1 MKKIIKICASLL
13 IISSCLNCSNEISS
27 IPADIEINDF
37 VWKGMNAY
45 YYWQSDVPNL
55 GDGRFSNQAEIN
67 NFSASFETP
76 EDIFESVRFQPGI
89 VDRFSWIVDD
99 YVALENAFQGI
110 RLSNGMEFN
119 LYTNQT
125 NSNNVYGVVYYVIPG
140 SDAEKKGVLRGMV
153 FSGINNTQITVS
165 NYRDLLTNAASV
177 NYTLNLA
184 DFSAGDPILNGTEI
198 NLSKEQLQE
207 NPVAITKVFNEGSKK
222 IGYLLYNQFANSFD
236 GQLNASFGYFKDNN
250 ITDLI
255 IDLRYNGGGSVRT
268 ATYLASM
275 INGTN
280 TGKLFSQEIWNE
292 KVMNATAPEYFLNNF
307 TNQILNKD
315 SNETILIDEP
325 INSLSLQKVY
335 FIISEATAS
344 ASELIINGMRP
355 YIEVRLVGTK
365 TVGKQ
370 VGSVT
375 LYDSDTFGRNGANL
389 NLNHTYAI
397 QPIVLEIKNA
407 NSENNPEGYIADDY
421 LPENFGREDGI
432 IDLGV
437 LGFKTDPLLNA
448 AITSIIAGFK
458 SNKSKKFSFRD
469 KPLMNSK
476 SEALFSQEMYIEEI
490 RN

>member
-1 MKKIIKICASLL
+1 MKEIIKICTSLL
-13 IISSCLNCSNEISS
+13 IISSFLNCSNKISS

-45 YYWQSDVPNL
+45 YYWQSDVPDL
-55 GDGRFSNQAEIN
+55 RDDRFSNQAEIN
-67 NFSASFETP
+67 NFSASFSTP
-76 EDIFESVRFQPGI
+76 EDIFESVRYEPGT

-153 FSGINNTQITVS
+153 FSGINNTQITVL
-165 NYRDLLTNAASV
+165 NYRDLLTNSASV
-177 NYTLNLA
+177 NYMLNLA
-184 DFSAGDPILNGTEI
+184 DFSAGDPVLNGTEI

-207 NPVAITKVFNEGSKK
+207 NPIAITKIFNEGSKK
-222 IGYLLYNQFANSFD
+222 IGYLLYNQFASSFD
-236 GQLNASFGYFKDNN
+236 GELNASFGYFKENN

-255 IDLRYNGGGSVRT
+255 IDLRYNGGGRVRT

-292 KVMNATAPEYFLNNF
+292 KVMNASAPEYFFNNF
-307 TNQILNKD
+307 TNQILNID
-315 SNETILIDEP
+315 SNGTILIDEP

-335 FIISEATAS
+335 FIITGATAS
-344 ASELIINGMRP
+344 ASELIINGMNP
-355 YIEVRLVGTK
+355 YIDVRLVGTK

-375 LYDSDTFGRNGANL
+375 LYDSDTYGRNGANL
-389 NLNHTYAI
+389 NVNHTYAI

-407 NSENNPEGYIADDY
+407 NLENNPDGYVADDY

-432 IDLGV
+432 INLGV
-437 LGFKTDPLLNA
+437 LGFKTDPLLNT
-448 AITSIIAGFK
+448 AITSIIAGLK
-458 SNKSKKFSFRD
+458 SNKSIKFSFGD

>member
-27 IPADIEINDF
+27 IPADIEINNF

-55 GDGRFSNQAEIN
+55 GDSRFSNQAEIN

-119 LYTNQT
+119 LYTYQT

-140 SDAEKKGVLRGMV
+140 SDAEKQGVLRGMV

-177 NYTLNLA
+177 NYTLSFAN
-184 DFSAGDPILNGTEI
+184 FNAGDPILNGTTI
-198 NLSKEQLQE
+198 NLSKEELQE
-207 NPVAITKVFNEGSKK
+207 NPVAISNVFNEGSKK
-222 IGYLLYNQFANSFD
+222 IGYLLYNQFASSFD
-236 GQLNASFGYFKDNN
+236 GELNASFGDFKDNN

-315 SNETILIDEP
+315 SNGTILLDEP

-335 FIISEATAS
+335 FIITDATAS
-344 ASELIINGMRP
+344 ASELVINGMRP
-355 YIEVRLVGTK
+355 YIDVRLVGTK

-375 LYDSDTFGRNGANL
+375 LYDSDTYARNGANL
-389 NLNHTYAI
+389 NANHTYAM

-407 NSENNPEGYIADDY
+407 NSENNPDGYIADDY

-432 IDLGV
+432 INLGV
-437 LGFKTDPLLNA
+437 LGSRTEPLLNK
-448 AITSIIAGFK
+448 AITSIIAGLK
-458 SNKSKKFSFRD
+458 SNTSKNFSFKD

>member
-1 MKKIIKICASLL
+1 MKEIIKICASLL
-13 IISSCLNCSNEISS
+13 IIFSCLNCSNEISS
-27 IPADIEINDF
+27 TPADIEINDF

-55 GDGRFSNQAEIN
+55 GDRRFSNQTEIN
-67 NFSASFETP
+67 NFSASFASP

-110 RLSNGMEFN
+110 RLSNGMEFK
-119 LYTNQT
+119 LYSNQT

-140 SDAEKKGVLRGMV
+140 SDAEKQGVLRGMV
-153 FSGINNTQITVS
+153 FSSINNTQITVL
-165 NYRDLLTNAASV
+165 NYRDLLTNAASI
-177 NYTLNLA
+177 NYTLNFA
-184 DFSAGDPILNGTEI
+184 NFNAGDPILNGTTI
-198 NLSKEQLQE
+198 NLSKEELQE
-207 NPVAITKVFNEGSKK
+207 NPVAIAKVFNEGSKK
-222 IGYLLYNQFANSFD
+222 IGYLLYNQFASSFD
-236 GQLNASFGYFKDNN
+236 GELNASFGVFKDNN

-315 SNETILIDEP
+315 SNGTILLDEP

-335 FIISEATAS
+335 FIITDATAS
-344 ASELIINGMRP
+344 ASELVINGMRP
-355 YIEVRLVGTK
+355 YIDVRLVGTK

-375 LYDSDTFGRNGANL
+375 LYDSDTYARNGANL
-389 NLNHTYAI
+389 NANHTYAM

-407 NSENNPEGYIADDY
+407 NSENNPEGI
-421 LPENFGREDGI
+421 
-432 IDLGV
+432 
-437 LGFKTDPLLNA
+437 
-448 AITSIIAGFK
+448 
-458 SNKSKKFSFRD
+458 
-469 KPLMNSK
+469 
-476 SEALFSQEMYIEEI
+476 
-490 RN
+490 

>member
-1 MKKIIKICASLL
+1 MKQIIKICASIL
-13 IISSCLNCSNEISS
+13 IITSFLNCSKEISS
-27 IPADIEINDF
+27 IPADIQVNNF

-45 YYWQSDVPNL
+45 YYWQNDVPDL
-55 GDGRFSNQAEIN
+55 GDRRFSNQSEIN
-67 NFSASFETP
+67 NFSASFLTP
-76 EDIFESVRFQPGI
+76 EDIFQAVRFQPGT

-153 FSGINNTQITVS
+153 FSIINGIQITVS

-177 NYTLNLA
+177 NYTISLA
-184 DFSAGDPILNGTEI
+184 NFSAGDPIINGTEI
-198 NLSKEQLQE
+198 NLTKEQLQE
-207 NPVAITKVFNEGSKK
+207 NPVAITKVFTEGSKK
-222 IGYLLYNQFANSFD
+222 IGYLLYNQFASSFD
-236 GQLNASFGYFKDNN
+236 GELNASFGYFKENN

-292 KVMNATAPEYFLNNF
+292 KVTETTNPEYFLNNF

-315 SNETILIDEP
+315 SNGTILLDEP
-325 INSLSLQKVY
+325 INSLSMQKVY
-335 FIISEATAS
+335 FIITEDTAS
-344 ASELIINGMRP
+344 ASELIINGMTP
-355 YIEVRLVGTK
+355 YIDVRLLGTK

-375 LYDSDTFGRNGANL
+375 LYDSDNYGRNGDNL
-389 NLNHTYAI
+389 NVNHTYAM

-407 NSENNPEGYIADDY
+407 NSENNPEGYLADDY
-421 LPENFGREDGI
+421 LPENFGSEDGVI
-432 IDLGV
+432 NLGV
-437 LGFKTDPLLNA
+437 LGLKTDPLLNK

-458 SNKSKKFSFRD
+458 SNTDINFYFKE

-476 SEALFSQEMYIEEI
+476 SEALFSQEMYIENL

>member
-1 MKKIIKICASLL
+1 MKEIIKICTSLL
-13 IISSCLNCSNEISS
+13 IISSFLNCSNKISS

-45 YYWQSDVPNL
+45 YYWQSDVPDL
-55 GDGRFSNQAEIN
+55 RDDRFSNQAEIN
-67 NFSASFETP
+67 NFSASFSTP
-76 EDIFESVRFQPGI
+76 EDIFESVRYEPGT

-153 FSGINNTQITVS
+153 FSGINNTQITVL
-165 NYRDLLTNAASV
+165 NYRDLLTNSASV
-177 NYTLNLA
+177 NYMLNLA
-184 DFSAGDPILNGTEI
+184 DFSAGDPVLNGTEI

-207 NPVAITKVFNEGSKK
+207 NPIAITKIFNEGSKK
-222 IGYLLYNQFANSFD
+222 IGYLLYNQFASSFD
-236 GQLNASFGYFKDNN
+236 GELNASFGYFKENN

-292 KVMNATAPEYFLNNF
+292 KVMNASAPEYFFNNF
-307 TNQILNKD
+307 TNQILNTD
-315 SNETILIDEP
+315 SNGTILINEP

-335 FIISEATAS
+335 FIITGATAS
-344 ASELIINGMRP
+344 ASELIINGMNP
-355 YIEVRLVGTK
+355 YIDIRLVGTK

-375 LYDSDTFGRNGANL
+375 LYDSDTYGRNGANL
-389 NLNHTYAI
+389 NVNHTYAI

-407 NSENNPEGYIADDY
+407 NLENNPDGYVADDY

-432 IDLGV
+432 INLGV
-437 LGFKTDPLLNA
+437 LGFKTDPLLNT
-448 AITSIIAGFK
+448 AITSIIAGLK
-458 SNKSKKFSFRD
+458 SNKSIKFSFGD

-476 SEALFSQEMYIEEI
+476 SEALFSQEMYIEKI
-490 RN
+490 KN

>member
-13 IISSCLNCSNEISS
+13 IIFSCLNCSNEISS
-27 IPADIEINDF
+27 IPADIEINNF

-177 NYTLNLA
+177 NYTLSFAN
-184 DFSAGDPILNGTEI
+184 FNAGDPILNGTEI

-207 NPVAITKVFNEGSKK
+207 NPVAITKVFDEGSKK

-236 GQLNASFGYFKDNN
+236 GELNASFGVLK
-250 ITDLI
+250 I
-255 IDLRYNGGGSVRT
+255 
-268 ATYLASM
+268 
-275 INGTN
+275 
-280 TGKLFSQEIWNE
+280 
-292 KVMNATAPEYFLNNF
+292 
-307 TNQILNKD
+307 
-315 SNETILIDEP
+315 TILP
-325 INSLSLQKVY
+325 I
-335 FIISEATAS
+335 
-344 ASELIINGMRP
+344 
-355 YIEVRLVGTK
+355 
-365 TVGKQ
+365 
-370 VGSVT
+370 
-375 LYDSDTFGRNGANL
+375 
-389 NLNHTYAI
+389 
-397 QPIVLEIKNA
+397 
-407 NSENNPEGYIADDY
+407 
-421 LPENFGREDGI
+421 
-432 IDLGV
+432 
-437 LGFKTDPLLNA
+437 
-448 AITSIIAGFK
+448 
-458 SNKSKKFSFRD
+458 
-469 KPLMNSK
+469 
-476 SEALFSQEMYIEEI
+476 
-490 RN
+490 

>member
-1 MKKIIKICASLL
+1 MKEIIKICTSLL
-13 IISSCLNCSNEISS
+13 IIFSFLNCSNKISS
-27 IPADIEINDF
+27 IPTDIEINDF

-45 YYWQSDVPNL
+45 YYWQSDVPDL
-55 GDGRFSNQAEIN
+55 RDDRFSNQAEIN
-67 NFSASFETP
+67 NFSASFSTP
-76 EDIFESVRFQPGI
+76 EDIFESVRYEPGT

-153 FSGINNTQITVS
+153 FSGINNTQITVL
-165 NYRDLLTNAASV
+165 NYRDLLTNSASV
-177 NYTLNLA
+177 NYMLNLA
-184 DFSAGDPILNGTEI
+184 DFSAGDPVLNGTEI

-207 NPVAITKVFNEGSKK
+207 NPIAITKVFNEGSKK
-222 IGYLLYNQFANSFD
+222 IGYLLYNQFASSFD
-236 GQLNASFGYFKDNN
+236 GELNASFGYFKENN

-292 KVMNATAPEYFLNNF
+292 KVMNASAPEYFFNNF
-307 TNQILNKD
+307 TNQILNID
-315 SNETILIDEP
+315 SNGTILIDEP

-335 FIISEATAS
+335 FIITGATAS
-344 ASELIINGMRP
+344 ASELIINGMNP
-355 YIEVRLVGTK
+355 YIDIRLVGTK

-375 LYDSDTFGRNGANL
+375 LYDSDTYGRNGANL
-389 NLNHTYAI
+389 NVNHTYAI

-407 NSENNPEGYIADDY
+407 NLENNPDGYVADDY

-432 IDLGV
+432 INLGV
-437 LGFKTDPLLNA
+437 LGFKTDPLLNT
-448 AITSIIAGFK
+448 AITSIIAGLK
-458 SNKSKKFSFRD
+458 SNKSIKFSFGD

-476 SEALFSQEMYIEEI
+476 SEALFSQEMYIEKI
-490 RN
+490 KN

>member
-1 MKKIIKICASLL
+1 MKEIIKICTSLL
-13 IISSCLNCSNEISS
+13 IICSFLNCSNKISS

-55 GDGRFSNQAEIN
+55 GDRRFSNQSEIN
-67 NFSASFETP
+67 NFSASFATP
-76 EDIFESVRFQPGI
+76 EDIFESVRFQPGT

-153 FSGINNTQITVS
+153 FSGINNTQITVL

-177 NYTLNLA
+177 NYILNIA

-222 IGYLLYNQFANSFD
+222 IGYLLYNQFASSFD
-236 GQLNASFGYFKDNN
+236 GELNASFGYFKENN

-307 TNQILNKD
+307 TNQILNTD
-315 SNETILIDEP
+315 SNGTILINEP

-335 FIISEATAS
+335 FIITGATAS
-344 ASELIINGMRP
+344 ASELIINGMNP
-355 YIEVRLVGTK
+355 YIDVRLVGTK

-375 LYDSDTFGRNGANL
+375 LYDSDTYGRNGANL
-389 NLNHTYAI
+389 NVNHTYAI

-407 NSENNPEGYIADDY
+407 NLENNPEGYIADDY

-432 IDLGV
+432 INLGV
-437 LGFKTDPLLNA
+437 LGFKTDPLLNT
-448 AITSIIAGFK
+448 AITSIIAGLK
-458 SNKSKKFSFRD
+458 SNKSIKFSFGD

-476 SEALFSQEMYIEEI
+476 SEALFSQEMYIEKI
-490 RN
+490 KN

>member
-1 MKKIIKICASLL
+1 
-13 IISSCLNCSNEISS
+13 
-27 IPADIEINDF
+27 
-37 VWKGMNAY
+37 
-45 YYWQSDVPNL
+45 
-55 GDGRFSNQAEIN
+55 
-67 NFSASFETP
+67 
-76 EDIFESVRFQPGI
+76 
-89 VDRFSWIVDD
+89 
-99 YVALENAFQGI
+99 
-110 RLSNGMEFN
+110 
-119 LYTNQT
+119 
-125 NSNNVYGVVYYVIPG
+125 
-140 SDAEKKGVLRGMV
+140 
-153 FSGINNTQITVS
+153 
-165 NYRDLLTNAASV
+165 
-177 NYTLNLA
+177 
-184 DFSAGDPILNGTEI
+184 
-198 NLSKEQLQE
+198 
-207 NPVAITKVFNEGSKK
+207 
-222 IGYLLYNQFANSFD
+222 
-236 GQLNASFGYFKDNN
+236 
-250 ITDLI
+250 
-255 IDLRYNGGGSVRT
+255 
-268 ATYLASM
+268 M

-292 KVMNATAPEYFLNNF
+292 KVMNSTAPEYFLNNF
-307 TNQILNKD
+307 TNQILNID
-315 SNETILIDEP
+315 SNGTILIDEP

-355 YIEVRLVGTK
+355 YIDVRLVGTK

-375 LYDSDTFGRNGANL
+375 LYDSDTFSRNGPNL
-389 NLNHTYAI
+389 NANHTYAI

-407 NSENNPEGYIADDY
+407 NSENDPEGYIADDY

-437 LGFKTDPLLNA
+437 LGFKTDPLLNT

>member
-1 MKKIIKICASLL
+1 MKEIIKICTSLL
-13 IISSCLNCSNEISS
+13 IISSFLNCSNKISS
-27 IPADIEINDF
+27 IPTDIEINDF

-45 YYWQSDVPNL
+45 YYWQSDVPDL
-55 GDGRFSNQAEIN
+55 RDDRFSNQAEIN
-67 NFSASFETP
+67 NFSASFSTP
-76 EDIFESVRFQPGI
+76 EDIFESVRYEPGT

-153 FSGINNTQITVS
+153 FSGINNTQITVL

-177 NYTLNLA
+177 NYILNIA

-222 IGYLLYNQFANSFD
+222 IGYLLYNQFASSFD
-236 GQLNASFGYFKDNN
+236 GELNASFGYFKENN

-292 KVMNATAPEYFLNNF
+292 KVMNASAPEYFFNNF
-307 TNQILNKD
+307 TNQILNID
-315 SNETILIDEP
+315 SNGTILIDEP

-335 FIISEATAS
+335 FIITGATAS
-344 ASELIINGMRP
+344 ASELIINGMNP
-355 YIEVRLVGTK
+355 YIDIRLVGTK

-375 LYDSDTFGRNGANL
+375 LYDSDTYGRNGANL
-389 NLNHTYAI
+389 NVNHTYAI

-407 NSENNPEGYIADDY
+407 NLENNPDGYVADDY

-432 IDLGV
+432 INLGV
-437 LGFKTDPLLNA
+437 LGFKTDPLLNT
-448 AITSIIAGFK
+448 AITSIIAGLK
-458 SNKSKKFSFRD
+458 SNKSIKFSFGD

-476 SEALFSQEMYIEEI
+476 SEALFSQEMYIEKI
-490 RN
+490 KN

>member
-1 MKKIIKICASLL
+1 MKEIIKICTSLL
-13 IISSCLNCSNEISS
+13 IISSFLNCSNKISS

-45 YYWQSDVPNL
+45 YYWQSDVPDL
-55 GDGRFSNQAEIN
+55 RDDRFSNQAEIN
-67 NFSASFETP
+67 NFSASFSTP
-76 EDIFESVRFQPGI
+76 EDIFESVRYEPGT

-153 FSGINNTQITVS
+153 FSGINNTQITVL
-165 NYRDLLTNAASV
+165 NYRDLLTNSASV
-177 NYTLNLA
+177 NYMLNLA
-184 DFSAGDPILNGTEI
+184 DFSAGDPVLNGTEI

-207 NPVAITKVFNEGSKK
+207 NPIAITKIFNEGSKK
-222 IGYLLYNQFANSFD
+222 IGYLLYNQFASSFD
-236 GQLNASFGYFKDNN
+236 GELNASFGYFKENN

-292 KVMNATAPEYFLNNF
+292 KVMNASAPEYFFNNF
-307 TNQILNKD
+307 TNQILNID
-315 SNETILIDEP
+315 SNGTILIDEP

-335 FIISEATAS
+335 FIITGATAS
-344 ASELIINGMRP
+344 ASELIINGMNP
-355 YIEVRLVGTK
+355 YIDIRLVGTK

-375 LYDSDTFGRNGANL
+375 LYDSDTYGRNGANL
-389 NLNHTYAI
+389 NVNHTYAI

-407 NSENNPEGYIADDY
+407 NLENNPDGYVADDY

-432 IDLGV
+432 INLGV
-437 LGFKTDPLLNA
+437 LGFKTDPLLNT
-448 AITSIIAGFK
+448 AITSIIAGLK
-458 SNKSKKFSFRD
+458 SNKSIKFSFGD

-476 SEALFSQEMYIEEI
+476 SEALFSQEMYIEKI
-490 RN
+490 KN

>member
-1 MKKIIKICASLL
+1 MKEIIKICTSLL
-13 IISSCLNCSNEISS
+13 IISSFLNCSNKISS

-45 YYWQSDVPNL
+45 YYWQSDVPDL
-55 GDGRFSNQAEIN
+55 RDDRFSNQAEIN
-67 NFSASFETP
+67 NFSASFSTP
-76 EDIFESVRFQPGI
+76 EDIFESVRYEPGT

-153 FSGINNTQITVS
+153 FSGINNTQITVL
-165 NYRDLLTNAASV
+165 NYRDLLTNSASV
-177 NYTLNLA
+177 NYMLNLA
-184 DFSAGDPILNGTEI
+184 DFSAGDPVLNGTEI

-207 NPVAITKVFNEGSKK
+207 NPIAITKIFNEGSKK
-222 IGYLLYNQFANSFD
+222 IGYLLYNQFASSFD
-236 GQLNASFGYFKDNN
+236 GELNASFGYFKENN

-307 TNQILNKD
+307 TNQILNTD
-315 SNETILIDEP
+315 SNGTILINEP

-335 FIISEATAS
+335 FIITGATAS
-344 ASELIINGMRP
+344 ASELIINGMNP
-355 YIEVRLVGTK
+355 YIDIRLVGTK

-375 LYDSDTFGRNGANL
+375 LYDSDTYGRNGANL
-389 NLNHTYAI
+389 NVNHTYAI

-407 NSENNPEGYIADDY
+407 NLENNPDGYVADDY

-432 IDLGV
+432 INLGV
-437 LGFKTDPLLNA
+437 LGFKTDPLLNT
-448 AITSIIAGFK
+448 AITSIIAGLK
-458 SNKSKKFSFRD
+458 SNKSIKFSFGD

-476 SEALFSQEMYIEEI
+476 SEALFSQEMYIEKI
-490 RN
+490 KN